1 MLRGMSG
8 NRSLKIMAAV
18 AASFTALVLLVLGLA
33 GAGAISGPLALLMCV
48 ALVGLYV
55 GFGILILV
63 ARMVSKLR

>member
-1 MLRGMSG
+1 MNS
-8 NRSLKIMAAV
+8 SLKILTAV
-18 AASFTALVLLVLGLA
+18 AASFTALVLLALGLA
-33 GAGAISGPLALLMCV
+33 SASLISFPLALLMCV

>member
-1 MLRGMSG
+1 MPD
-8 NRSLKIMAAV
+8 NRSLKITAAV

-33 GAGAISGPLALLMCV
+33 GARVISFQLALLMCT

-55 GFGILILV
+55 GFGFLVLV